1 MDRKYIR
8 KKIQEHLKNSNIS
21 GVGKDVFC
29 MRSIPSNI
37 ESLPII
43 LLYPKNETITKFDEA
58 PRRYIRGLSMMIE
71 LITTDNNDE
80 CLTDEMDDLTLLI
93 EEAIEKDIELKSC
106 IENLELQSVVYDT
119 AGEGDSPVGSATIT
133 YLIEYITEPNIRDS
147 FADFNTAA
155 TTWKPNGHE
164 DDSAQDVIELN
175 P

>member
-1 MDRKYIR
+1 
-8 KKIQEHLKNSNIS
+8 
-21 GVGKDVFC
+21 
-29 MRSIPSNI
+29 
-37 ESLPII
+37 
-43 LLYPKNETITKFDEA
+43 
-58 PRRYIRGLSMMIE
+58 MIE